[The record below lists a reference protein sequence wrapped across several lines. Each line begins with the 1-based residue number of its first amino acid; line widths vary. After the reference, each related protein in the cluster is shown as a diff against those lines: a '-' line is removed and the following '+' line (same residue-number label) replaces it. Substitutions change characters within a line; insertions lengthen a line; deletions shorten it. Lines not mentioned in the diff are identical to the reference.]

1 MKGKSTSL
9 WQERRP
15 GKKEVLEKRKH
26 EKVEMAENNIFIGG
40 FHAVKTA
47 LSKASADCLEV
58 WIRRDINSPAVEE
71 IRALLSNLG
80 LKAQSASASNLD
92 KMYGD
97 EELLDRCN
105 TNTGTA
111 LILILDSIQ
120 DPRNFGAC
128 LRIADG
134 AGVDGVIYPKDNSAR
149 LGSVLAKAAS
159 GAIDTVPL
167 VPVSNLSSA
176 IVKVQKAGI
185 WVTGACSDDAP
196 PLYSLDFSGPT
207 AIVMGNEG
215 SGLRRLTKERCDY
228 LASIPMH
235 GALGSL
241 NVSAATS
248 IVLFEVKRQQS

>member
-1 MKGKSTSL
+1 
-9 WQERRP
+9 
-15 GKKEVLEKRKH
+15 
-26 EKVEMAENNIFIGG
+26 MAENNIFIGG

-58 WIRRDINSPAVEE
+58 WIKRDINSLAVEE

-97 EELLDRCN
+97 DHHQGIVLKRRLPVTVSIEELLDRCN

-176 IVKVQKAGI
+176 IVKVQRAGI
-185 WVTGACSDDAP
+185 WVTGACSDHAA

-248 IVLFEVKRQQS
+248 IFLFEVKRQQS

>member
-1 MKGKSTSL
+1 
-9 WQERRP
+9 
-15 GKKEVLEKRKH
+15 
-26 EKVEMAENNIFIGG
+26 MAENNIFIGG

-58 WIRRDINSPAVEE
+58 WIKRDINSPAVEE

-97 EELLDRCN
+97 DHHQGIVLKRRLPATVSIEELLDRCN

-185 WVTGACSDDAP
+185 WVTGACSDDAA

-248 IVLFEVKRQQS
+248 IFLFEVKRQQS